1 MVAATL
7 PLFGALFLAGR
18 VAEENLDAR
27 AATRA
32 SWSGSRRCPTLY
44 GDLFQARK
52 QLYAEQAR
60 AVARGLPADR
70 RRGAAYLAA
79 AVERTPRLRRA
90 AWIGA
95 GRRDDRRGRG
105 PDARGRRRVARRA
118 GAGGAP
124 RRRRGSSALFEI
136 EARFFAEL
144 DEAREVGELVQGV
157 DALRGEIRRSYV
169 RAFGALL
176 VAMAVAAAAIGI
188 LIARRTTRRVSELVA
203 AVRRLA
209 AGDLAVQVD
218 PGRASDEVAGLA
230 RAFNAMVREVRESRD
245 RIVYLEKI
253 SGWQEVARRLAH
265 EIKNPL
271 TPMKLAFQQ
280 LEAHWPRSAARDK
293 DPAFGKLLADA
304 GEIVRDEIGTLQ
316 RLVDE
321 FSAFAKLPEV
331 RPEPADLGEFV
342 EDFLRTS
349 PDVAAAAD
357 VEVVKASPS
366 TPVALDRALMR
377 RVLANLCANAVE
389 AALPARARVHVGV
402 ARTRDRAVLTV
413 ADEGPG
419 IERGG
424 ARADLRPVLHDQ
436 EDRHRPRP
444 RHREEDRAAARRR
457 DPGGRAS
464 RRRRVLLARRF
475 RCAGTRAAA
484 SIRRMTHDLTGR
496 IALVTG
502 ATSGFGLATA
512 EALVRAGAR
521 VVAAGRRARPP
532 RGPRR
537 APRREGPPRR
547 RSTCATAPRWRGD
560 RRRAAARRSRRST
573 CS

>member
-1 MVAATL
+1 MTGAPGGRADRARRALSHLRVSRFELRIAAALVVAATL
-7 PLFGALFLAGR
+7 PLFGALFLASR
-18 VAEENLDAR
+18 VAEENLDLGLQPRVVERLEAV
-27 AATRA
+27 
-32 SWSGSRRCPTLY
+32 PTLY

-52 QLYAEQAR
+52 QLYGEQAR

-79 AVERTPRLRRA
+79 AVERTPRLRHA

-95 GRRDDRRGRG
+95 DGATIAEADDPTPEAGGEWRDA
-105 PDARGRRRVARRA
+105 PARVALP
-118 GAGGAP
+118 GGG
-124 RRRRGSSALFEI
+124 RLECLFEI

-157 DALRGEIRRSYV
+157 HALRGEIRRSYV

-188 LIARRTTRRVSELVA
+188 LLARRTTRRVSQLVA

-218 PGRASDEVAGLA
+218 PGGASDEVAGLA
-230 RAFNAMVREVRESRD
+230 LAFNAMVREVRESRD

-293 DPAFGKLLADA
+293 DPAFGKLLAAA
-304 GEIVRDEIGTLQ
+304 GEIVRDEVGTLQ

-321 FSAFAKLPEV
+321 FSAFAKLPDV

-366 TPVALDRALMR
+366 TPVSLDRALMR
-377 RVLANLCANAVE
+377 RVLANLFSNAVE

-419 IERGG
+419 IERAARERIFDPYFTTKKTGTGLGLAIVKKILLQHGGDVQVGERPGGG
-424 ARADLRPVLHDQ
+424 ASFSLVLPLR
-436 EDRHRPRP
+436 
-444 RHREEDRAAARRR
+444 
-457 DPGGRAS
+457 
-464 RRRRVLLARRF
+464 
-475 RCAGTRAAA
+475 GT
-484 SIRRMTHDLTGR
+484 
-496 IALVTG
+496 
-502 ATSGFGLATA
+502 
-512 EALVRAGAR
+512 
-521 VVAAGRRARPP
+521 
-532 RGPRR
+532 
-537 APRREGPPRR
+537 
-547 RSTCATAPRWRGD
+547 
-560 RRRAAARRSRRST
+560 
-573 CS
+573 